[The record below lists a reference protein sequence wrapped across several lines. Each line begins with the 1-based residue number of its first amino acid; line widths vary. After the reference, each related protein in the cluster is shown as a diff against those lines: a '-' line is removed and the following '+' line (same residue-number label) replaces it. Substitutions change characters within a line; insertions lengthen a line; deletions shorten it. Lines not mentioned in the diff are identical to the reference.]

1 MSYDL
6 QEQEQV
12 EALKAW
18 WKANANWVTWL
29 AAAVLLVIVGYQ
41 GWSWYGSRQ
50 ALAAS
55 ALYEQ
60 FAHAADSKDP
70 KDVAKAREVGGTLM
84 ERYGSTVYAA
94 MAALRQAKSSIDAGD
109 PKAAK
114 AQLTWAANHASAREL
129 SLLARAR
136 LAGLLLDEKSY
147 DEALKT
153 LDVSVPD
160 AFAAEFANRR
170 GDVYAAEGKVSE
182 ARAAY
187 SEALAKAGTLPI
199 RQLIQ
204 LKRDAL
210 PASST
215 SGGGA

>member
-18 WKANANWVTWL
+18 WKANANRVTWL
-29 AAAVLLVIVGYQ
+29 AAAVLIVILAYQ
-41 GWSWYGSRQ
+41 GWSWYQSRQ

-60 FAHAADSKDP
+60 FDHAAESKDP
-70 KDVAKAREVGGTLM
+70 KDAAKAREVAGTLI
-84 ERYGSTVYAA
+84 ERHASTVYAA
-94 MAALRQAKSSIDAGD
+94 MAALRQAKSNVDAGD

-114 AQLTWAANHASAREL
+114 AQLAWAADHASAPEL
-129 SLLARAR
+129 ALLARVR
-136 LAGLLLDEKSY
+136 LAGLQLDEKAY

-153 LDVSVPD
+153 LDVKVPD

-170 GDVYAAEGKVSE
+170 GDVYAAEGKVPE

-187 SEALAKAGTLPI
+187 SEALARAGTLPI
-199 RQLIQ
+199 RSMIQ
-204 LKRDAL
+204 LKLDAL
-210 PASST
+210 PA
-215 SGGGA
+215 GGA